1 VSWVTGSP
9 ADEAAA
15 RSIGD
20 SSEAYH
26 QLPPGACDLLIEGGR
41 VLDLDSAAG
50 VADGA
55 AIAIV
60 GREIV
65 AVGPAAEV
73 RARWVPVR
81 RLDATGHVV
90 APGFVDAHVH
100 LGAYLYGGR
109 PYARS
114 AGPGPFSG
122 ASQIE
127 VILPM
132 VARMCGAPVPD
143 DLAAAATRPAL
154 AALLRSGVT
163 GVVDA
168 GGPGPGGVVRA
179 ATEVGIRAAIGPS
192 LADHW
197 HGSDGRL
204 ARQADADRLL
214 GAARDFVDQH
224 DGAAG
229 GRVRALVSAVAPTA
243 CSDELLAGIAQLSA
257 ARKVPTH
264 AHSHVS
270 AAAVRAHGEAFGRTE
285 TERLDAACLLNERC
299 TLMHAGW
306 LTAQDIGTFAGAG
319 VTINYNPVGNAMF
332 GYGVTAAGAL
342 QRLLAAQ
349 VPVVLGSDYAPAT
362 VTSPFDLMRAALM
375 LQRDAAARDD
385 GLTLEQALRMA
396 SDGGAALGRPG
407 KLGRVDVGQLAD
419 LVLIRVSGLH
429 HLGVDHPVPALA
441 LHARADDVATVIVD
455 GRVVVDGGQLVT
467 CDEEALIADA
477 RSALERRRV
486 PG

>member
-1 VSWVTGSP
+1 MAGIP
-9 ADEAAA
+9 AETSG

-20 SSEAYH
+20 SGDSNH
-26 QLPPGACDLLIEGGR
+26 RLPPRACDLLIEGGR
-41 VLDLDSAAG
+41 VLDLDASVG
-50 VADGA
+50 VADGV
-55 AIAIV
+55 AIAVAGDQIV
-60 GREIV
+60 D
-65 AVGPAAEV
+65 VGPAAEV
-73 RARWVPVR
+73 RARWVPAR
-81 RLDATGHVV
+81 RLDATGHVI

-109 PYARS
+109 PYVRS
-114 AGPGPFSG
+114 SGPGPFSG

-132 VARMCGAPVPD
+132 VARMCSAPVSD
-143 DLAAAATRPAL
+143 DHVAAAVRPAL
-154 AALLRSGVT
+154 AAMLRAGIT

-204 ARQADADRLL
+204 ARQADADHLL
-214 GAARDFVDQH
+214 AAACDFVDQH
-224 DGAAG
+224 DGAG
-229 GRVRALVSAVAPTA
+229 DGRVRAVVSAVAPTA

-257 ARKVPTH
+257 TRNIPVH

-270 AAAVRAHGEAFGRTE
+270 EAAVRAHDEAFGRTE
-285 TERLDAACLLNERC
+285 TERLAVAGLMNERC

-306 LTAQDIGTFAGAG
+306 LTAQDIRAFARAG
-319 VTINYNPVGNAMF
+319 MTINYNPVGNAML
-332 GYGVTAAGAL
+332 GSGVTAAGAV

-349 VPVVLGSDYAPAT
+349 VPVVLGSDYAPLT
-362 VTSPFDLMRAALM
+362 VTSPFELMRAALM
-375 LQRDAAARDD
+375 LQRDLMARDD

-396 SDGGAALGRPG
+396 ASEGNTLGRPG
-407 KLGRVDVGQLAD
+407 NLGRVDAGQLAD
-419 LVLIRVSGLH
+419 LILIKTSGLH
-429 HLGVDHPVPALA
+429 HLGIDHPVPALA

-455 GRVVVDGGQLVT
+455 GRVVVEEGQLVT

-477 RSALERRRV
+477 RSVLERRRG
-486 PG
+486 PAR